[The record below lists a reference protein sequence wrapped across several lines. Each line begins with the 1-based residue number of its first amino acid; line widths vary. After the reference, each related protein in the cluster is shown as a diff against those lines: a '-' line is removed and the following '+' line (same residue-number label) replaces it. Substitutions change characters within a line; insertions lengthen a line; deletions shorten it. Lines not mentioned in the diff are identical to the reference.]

1 MSVSSNSLMSSLM
14 LQPEVTQDNLIGAQL
29 GTADETIEGM
39 PALQDQALNET
50 EFWSLLNQ
58 TLHQI
63 VADEDPQV
71 IENKELL
78 SVFNE
83 FEVELQQAEMS
94 QDLPDKWMQVLKSH
108 FELSEME
115 VTEDRPETLEQIQPE
130 QTDLVE
136 TSMQPML
143 SAALSVNTQSDENTS
158 KMPGE
163 SLPPLRQVASVE
175 VKPELS
181 VRQAEITDEQSKLTN
196 KTDLPVDKNWLDNN
210 LPVESKPEVTQ
221 VADKIISKSI
231 AAEQLPQ
238 VIKETVNSLQ
248 QSTSQVVMQPVQAL
262 STTPI
267 QQNLPTQLHTLQL
280 APQAQTAEWGNA
292 VGERI
297 SFLIN
302 HKVNHAEIRIDPP
315 HLGKM
320 DIQIQVKDDSAMI
333 VINTQTAQAR
343 DLIDSASVRLREFL
357 HEAGYSSVDVN
368 VSHREQSMAQ
378 HDSGQPGQEISS
390 EVSQNDSAGEIMN
403 EGLSMHAASISIND
417 GRIDYFA

>member
-58 TLHQI
+58 ALHQI